1 MIFVF
6 LIGLSDTSN
15 PCPFGYQECIVDYR
29 SGIKVYSDASV
40 IVKEDIKVRA
50 TGHNIKH
57 GIYRDFPLV
66 YRDSR
71 GNRYSVEFEI
81 KEVLLNDKPVPF
93 FTRRLSNGIRIYIG
107 DKNAFLEPGYYRYT
121 LIYKTERQIGFFDDH
136 DELYWN
142 VTGNGWNFPI
152 RRVEAVVVLPDSV
165 PTDSVR
171 FVAYT
176 GFAGDRGQ
184 DYRAF
189 IHRNMV
195 VFRTTRPLRPG
206 EGLSVAVAF
215 PRGYVIPPPLWKR
228 LYWILKDNRGGLI
241 MVFGFILII
250 FFYLWAWGRVGKDP
264 KKGIIMPRFKPPR
277 GFSPAMMRYLWKMDY
292 DEQALAANL
301 IDLAVRGYVRIVRE
315 DDRYRVEKTG
325 KSPERDELPE
335 DEALL
340 LDSMPESVDLDREG
354 SRLSSILKSRLSLL
368 MAPYLR
374 FNYGYTLFG
383 WVMTF
388 LLIFVAFYMSWG
400 GLVEWITIF
409 LLGGILV
416 ALGIAFFRWMK
427 APTPEGR
434 RLLDEIEGF
443 RMFLERAEKERLR
456 KLYPEDSMPE
466 IFERFLP
473 HALALDV
480 DDNWAGAFADELERT
495 DYAPSWYV
503 GPSTGSFY
511 PGRGASMPVFVR
523 DFSRSVSHS
532 ISASSNP
539 PGSTSGFG
547 RGGYSGGGGGG
558 GGGGGW

>member
-1 MIFVF
+1 MI
-6 LIGLSDTSN
+6 LILLGTAPDTVN
-15 PCPFGYQECIVDYR
+15 PCPFGFEECIVDYH

-40 IVKEDIKVRA
+40 VVKEDIKVRS
-50 TGHNIKH
+50 TGNLIKH
-57 GIYRDFPLV
+57 GIYRDFPLT
-66 YRDSR
+66 YIDSR

-93 FTRRLSNGIRIYIG
+93 FTRPLANGIRIYIG
-107 DKNAFLEPGYYRYT
+107 DRNTLLKPGYYRYT
-121 LIYKTERQIGFFDDH
+121 IIYRTERQIGFFDDH
-136 DELYWN
+136 DEIYWN
-142 VTGNGWNFPI
+142 ATGNGWEFPI
-152 RRVEAVVVLPDSV
+152 RRVEAVVVLPEGI

-176 GFAGDRGQ
+176 GYSGQRGR

-206 EGLSVAVAF
+206 EGLSIAVAF
-215 PRGYVIPPPLWKR
+215 PPGYVVPPPLWKR
-228 LYWILKDNRGGLI
+228 LYWILKDNRGGFM
-241 MVFGFILII
+241 MVLGFLLVV

-264 KKGIIMPRFKPPR
+264 KRGVVMPRFRPPR
-277 GFSPAMMRYLWKMDY
+277 GFSPAMMRYLWKMGY

-301 IDLAVRGYVRIVRE
+301 IDLAVRGYLKIVRE
-315 DDRYRVEKTG
+315 DDGYRIEKTD
-325 KSPERDELPE
+325 KSPENDELPE
-335 DEALL
+335 DEDVLL
-340 LDSMPESVDLDREG
+340 SSMPRSLELEKEG
-354 SRLSSILKSRLSLL
+354 ARLSSILKSRLSIL

-374 FNYGYTLFG
+374 FNYGYTLSG

-388 LLIFVAFYMSWG
+388 FLVLLALYMSRG
-400 GLVEWITIF
+400 GMFEWITIF
-409 LLGGILV
+409 LLGGILF

-427 APTPEGR
+427 APTQEGR
-434 RLLDEIEGF
+434 RILDEIEGF
-443 RMFLERAEKERLR
+443 RMFLKKAEKERLR
-456 KLYPEDSMPE
+456 KLYPEDSMPT

-480 DDNWAGAFADELERT
+480 DDNWAGAFADELEEVR
-495 DYAPSWYV
+495 YEPSWYA
-503 GPSTGSFY
+503 GSSFQSFY
-511 PGRGASMPVFVR
+511 RGRGAYMPVPVR

-539 PGSTSGFG
+539 PGTTSGFG